1 MKLSQSWEAM
11 HGIVDEIYSEGIE
24 AHKVMAATVASNVG
38 SVAVAEVFTHYD
50 DDATGQNEIG
60 FGD

>member
-11 HGIVDEIYSEGIE
+11 HGIVDEIYSEGIGTHE
-24 AHKVMAATVASNVG
+24 SMVATVASDVG
-38 SVAVAEVFTHYD
+38 SIAVAEVFTHYD